1 MAGRCELPG
10 YADSFRYDPGIGI
23 FDPEKKTQCVILT
36 LSAYFYG
43 GLDSTFGHFRA
54 NVKNNSSAS
63 GLRLLHSQL
72 ALKTLVLKRRPAKV

>member
-1 MAGRCELPG
+1 MFG
-10 YADSFRYDPGIGI
+10 
-23 FDPEKKTQCVILT
+23 PEKKTQSVIRT

-54 NVKNNSSAS
+54 NVKNNWPAS

-72 ALKTLVLKRRPAKV
+72 ALKTLV